1 MRATPSSAPAPLV
14 VGIGGTLRPGSGT
27 ERVLRAALDAAE
39 RHGARTLL
47 IAGADLDLP
56 MYAPQAGTRTAAA
69 RAVVE
74 RIGRADGVIVAS
86 PAYHGGVSGLVKN
99 ALDHVE
105 DLREAPRP
113 YLDGRAV
120 GCIACAGGWQAAAAT
135 LTGLRAVVHA
145 LRGWPTPLGVALNT
159 SEPVFGRDGA
169 LVDPAAL
176 GQLEILA
183 DQVVSFARRDTP
195 GAVGHRHDDRLPL
208 IRTSR
213 PHAGT
218 HPARPPLAKEPT

>member
-1 MRATPSSAPAPLV
+1 MRATPALAPAPLV

-27 ERVLRAALDAAE
+27 ERVLRAALAAAE
-39 RHGARTLL
+39 RRGARTLV

-56 MYAPQAGTRTAAA
+56 MYAPPAGTRTGRA
-69 RAVVE
+69 RALVE
-74 RIGRADGVIVAS
+74 RIGRAEGVIVAS

-99 ALDHVE
+99 ALDHIE

-135 LTGLRAVVHA
+135 LTGLRATVHA
-145 LRGWPTPLGVALNT
+145 LRGWPTPLGLALNT
-159 SEPVFGRDGA
+159 SEPVFGPDGA

-176 GQLEILA
+176 DQLEILA
-183 DQVVSFARRDTP
+183 DQVVSFARRQAA
-195 GAVGHRHDDRLPL
+195 GASAPRHDDRLPL

-218 HPARPPLAKEPT
+218 HPTRPPLAKEPT